1 MSGYS
6 VLWIGHGQCLEH
18 YGAGEAYLPVLE
30 ALGRMCRE
38 PDGQALLALLLRRA
52 PSWAVQMPW
61 LLDDA
66 ALETLQHRVI
76 GVTRERMLREMAES
90 IEVLTAERPLVLIL
104 EDLHWS
110 DASTLDLIAL
120 LARRREPAC
129 LLLLGTYRPAEAI
142 LHSHPLQTVKHELQ
156 MHGQCQELPLH
167 WLTEAEVGAY
177 LEARFPG
184 TVFPGEMTRFLHQRT
199 DGNPLFMANVVDY
212 WQAQGLPVNMDDRS
226 SLLEWCAALA
236 EGVPETLRKLIEQQL
251 GQLSRDDQELLE
263 AASVAGRE
271 FAAAVVAAAVERG
284 TEDVEGL
291 LDALARRG
299 QFVRAQGVADWP
311 DGTVATRYA
320 FIHDL
325 YREVLYDRVPAG
337 RRAQWHRLVGRR
349 LEAGYGARASE
360 LAAELAE
367 HFIRGRDGLPAVRYL
382 RHAGETAVRRSAY
395 HEAISPLSHGLDLL
409 QELPDT
415 PERTPQALHLRVA
428 LGAALTANKGFAAAV
443 LASLRREWSMV
454 QE

>member
-1 MSGYS
+1 
-6 VLWIGHGQCLEH
+6 
-18 YGAGEAYLPVLE
+18 
-30 ALGRMCRE
+30 
-38 PDGQALLALLLRRA
+38 
-52 PSWAVQMPW
+52 
-61 LLDDA
+61 
-66 ALETLQHRVI
+66 
-76 GVTRERMLREMAES
+76 
-90 IEVLTAERPLVLIL
+90 
-104 EDLHWS
+104 
-110 DASTLDLIAL
+110 
-120 LARRREPAC
+120 
-129 LLLLGTYRPAEAI
+129 
-142 LHSHPLQTVKHELQ
+142 
-156 MHGQCQELPLH
+156 
-167 WLTEAEVGAY
+167 
-177 LEARFPG
+177 
-184 TVFPGEMTRFLHQRT
+184 MTRFLHQRT